1 MKVLRRV
8 ACGSSSRLPR
18 AALWAVW
25 ALCTTASLLWPAM
38 ASAQF
43 QMPDPKE
50 MSGIPRPVTDLPE
63 RTVSVRVIRGSLSNN
78 LPNQPV
84 DFTVDG
90 KVTTV
95 KTDENGRAEL
105 GPLAAGATVQTAT
118 TVDGERL
125 ESQAFPVPA
134 QGGIRLLLVAT
145 DKEKEAQAARE
156 AAAPAV
162 PGTVV
167 IAGESRMV
175 IEPDED
181 TVRVYY
187 LLDVVNSARTAVT
200 PTAPFMFD
208 APTGA
213 TGVTLL
219 EGSSPMANVTGTRVR
234 VSGAFPPG
242 NTLVQV
248 GFSLPQKNGT
258 VDVVQ
263 QFPAAMQHVGI
274 IVKKVGDAK
283 LSSPQIARQQ
293 DLSSNQVTYI
303 AAAGGEVAV
312 GQPVTFTI
320 TGLPHHSTTPL
331 YLSLAL
337 AIVVTLA
344 GIWFAWRPSGQP
356 KSGDRRELIARRERL
371 FQEFVRLEAAHKR
384 GRGDGARYRTRREEL
399 VSALEHVYG
408 ALEYDEGPDPAG
420 RAGVTA

>member
-1 MKVLRRV
+1 MKSVWR
-8 ACGSSSRLPR
+8 
-18 AALWAVW
+18 AVW
-25 ALCTTASLLWPAM
+25 ALCVTACLLWPAI
-38 ASAQF
+38 AFAQF

-63 RTVSVRVIRGSLSNN
+63 RTISVRVIRGSLSNN

-105 GPLAAGATVQTAT
+105 GPLAAGATIQTAT

-145 DKEKEAQAARE
+145 DKEKEAEKARE

-213 TGVTLL
+213 LGVSLL
-219 EGSSPMANVTGTRVR
+219 EGSSPLANVTGTRVR

-263 QFPAAMQHVGI
+263 HFPAAMQHVGI

-283 LSSPQIARQQ
+283 LSSPQVARQQ
-293 DLSSNQVTYI
+293 DLTSNQVTYI
-303 AAAGGEVAV
+303 AAAGGVVAV

-331 YLSLAL
+331 YASLAL
-337 AIVVTLA
+337 AIIVTLA
-344 GIWFAWRPSGQP
+344 GVWFAWRPSGQP

-371 FQEFVRLEAAHKR
+371 FQELVRLEADHKR
-384 GRGDGARYRTRREEL
+384 GRSDGARYHARREAL

-420 RAGVTA
+420 RAGVAA